1 MFESIVSTQSEITV
15 FSDCKIEFR
24 YDLLPKQSPKTE
36 KDRLWNDKLKRLRE
50 NEKKQTITISIAAA
64 TYDTEIIIALINQAI
79 QDNEDLQTY
88 RQKTKLV
95 LSNGKNFFREIP
107 KVIDAQGTTAFQLQ
121 EEIKSIGIS
130 RELAYLLGFVNHPK
144 HGIPFITMNNSSK
157 HALLSTHQRP
167 PDGGIF
173 YYFLYCDLIEYQSIG
188 NQRAPLLR
196 ITPAVKNIA
205 SNVKS
210 IQFEHSRV
218 LDGLVPLINMQKL
231 HFQAFCQN
239 CRTYIPEILYDTKT
253 GNFTSGVDNCACEIC
268 KFLQCACADLCFV
281 KWRNGN
287 SFYLRQKAEILVVV
301 TLDCLLSEANRLLK
315 DLFD

>member
-1 MFESIVSTQSEITV
+1 MSNETVARYPFSLTVHMKNGTPLYLDRAIHLNGDWEMCLSQLYLPRSEVTV

-24 YDLLPKQSPKTE
+24 YELLPKQSPKTE

-50 NEKKQTITISIAAA
+50 NEKKQTITISIAAG
-64 TYDTEIIIALINQAI
+64 TYDTEIIIELINQAI

-107 KVIDAQGTTAFQLQ
+107 KVIDVQGRTAFQLQ

-167 PDGGIF
+167 PNGGIF

-196 ITPAVKNIA
+196 ITPAVENIT

-210 IQFEHSRV
+210 IQFEHLYYYRV
-218 LDGLVPLINMQKL
+218 SKDIITHIV
-231 HFQAFCQN
+231 
-239 CRTYIPEILYDTKT
+239 PEIRSEFGELVQFKHTDPLYV
-253 GNFTSGVDNCACEIC
+253 FHFRPRV
-268 KFLQCACADLCFV
+268 
-281 KWRNGN
+281 
-287 SFYLRQKAEILVVV
+287 YEIL
-301 TLDCLLSEANRLLK
+301 
-315 DLFD
+315 